1 MITLSEKQAFE
12 CRVFSFQVKLTQEE
26 LAIIIQQTQSKLE
39 DLEVE
44 EENDGADENG
54 EIKEEDDVEGATAA
68 AVKEEEIEEDE
79 SEDVIKKYGLDT
91 YDDEGIPIVN

>member
-1 MITLSEKQAFE
+1 MSGP
-12 CRVFSFQVKLTQEE
+12 SFQVKLTQEE

-54 EIKEEDDVEGATAA
+54 DFKEEDAAEGAATG
-68 AVKEEEIEEDE
+68 VKEEEIEENE
-79 SEDVIKKYGLDT
+79 SEDVIKKYRLDN
-91 YDDEGIPIVN
+91 YDDEGKP

>member
-1 MITLSEKQAFE
+1 M
-12 CRVFSFQVKLTQEE
+12 FQVKLTQEE

-44 EENDGADENG
+44 EENEGAEENG
-54 EIKEEDDVEGATAA
+54 EIKEEDEVEGATA

-91 YDDEGIPIVN
+91 YDDEGTLTDPVEFYLSKAGQNTK